1 MTCYCLCQ
9 HLNISF
15 LSLSCNAIGIRP
27 QRASWVFYREHKT
40 ERHWIN
46 SKNVQFFP
54 APWSEGGSVMLWDY
68 NNFAPITENAQWDN
82 QWSSNHYSFFFFL
95 NPASLGM
102 SGDPSQTGTERL
114 SWSFPALAS
123 RQSWNEFQDKINLD
137 PKHCVPEDPT
147 GISVLTLYVFS
158 AKITDL

>member
-1 MTCYCLCQ
+1 MPSESGHKEQ
-9 HLNISF
+9 AESF
-15 LSLSCNAIGIRP
+15 TGSTKLKDTGSTARMCS
-27 QRASWVFYREHKT
+27 
-40 ERHWIN
+40 
-46 SKNVQFFP
+46 FFQLH
-54 APWSEGGSVMLWDY
+54 GQKG
-68 NNFAPITENAQWDN
+68 AQWCCGIITTLPQLLKMLNEIISDH
-82 QWSSNHYSFFFFL
+82 QIILLFFFFFL
-95 NPASLGM
+95 SPASLGM